1 MNIKGK
7 KIFLRA
13 IEESDIPSLHSWAN
27 DPQTQHIMGDI
38 NFPSSMKF
46 HLDWFNNLK
55 NEPFNKRF
63 AIESYEGELIGLSHM
78 NKIDWKNSHAW
89 HGIVLGNS
97 NIRGKGYGFDSVMT
111 TMKYAFDEL
120 NFQRL
125 DGAMIS
131 YNTHSINFYCN
142 KLGWKK
148 EGKRKNYYYRDGKYW
163 DKIDVGILRKDYY
176 SLVKKLRYWE

>member
-1 MNIKGK
+1 
-7 KIFLRA
+7 
-13 IEESDIPSLHSWAN
+13 
-27 DPQTQHIMGDI
+27 
-38 NFPSSMKF
+38 
-46 HLDWFNNLK
+46 
-55 NEPFNKRF
+55 
-63 AIESYEGELIGLSHM
+63 
-78 NKIDWKNSHAW
+78 
-89 HGIVLGNS
+89 
-97 NIRGKGYGFDSVMT
+97 
-111 TMKYAFDEL
+111 MKYAFDEL

-176 SLVKKLRYWE
+176 SLVKKLKYWE